1 MTGSGSAAPGARK
14 PSALPRAARPGN
26 RAFTALCSA
35 AAVSE
40 LGDWL
45 LFIALPLYVL
55 GASGSALDT
64 STVFLAEL
72 VPAVVIGTA
81 CGPLIDRRDP
91 GRLLAALVGFQT
103 VILLPLLW
111 VGPGRVWV
119 VYVVAGA
126 QSALTSITIPCQ
138 QAVVPMLVEPRDFS
152 RANAVVQLASNAA
165 RLIGSPLGGALLPVL
180 GLPGLVIADMASFLV
195 SATLLAGCA
204 RHTSRPKTGPPT
216 GRVAAVAEGWHA
228 VRRSTTLSCAVI
240 VAFAGSVA
248 QGLFLVLFVLFVL
261 RSLHASDSVVGLL
274 RGVQA
279 IGGVLGGLLIA
290 TCRRAGARTLTVW
303 GLWAFALLSLLT
315 WNSPR
320 FTTATWWYVALFIAV
335 GAPGTA
341 LATGLITG
349 TQEAAPSPVLG
360 RVVSLIQVAEA
371 LGQGA
376 GILAA
381 GLLSSLTSL
390 TVLLNAQ
397 GGCYLTCAIVAM
409 LGFDRKPTAMSRLL
423 IDFLPHKSRSVAGE
437 VGRE

>member
-1 MTGSGSAAPGARK
+1 MTGSGSSVPAATRPAAVPGAAWR
-14 PSALPRAARPGN
+14 GN
-26 RAFTALCSA
+26 PAFTRLCSA
-35 AAVSE
+35 AVVSE

-91 GRLLAALVGFQT
+91 GRLLAALTGVQT

-111 VGPGRVWV
+111 VGPGRLWV

-138 QAVVPMLVEPRDFS
+138 QAVVPMLVES
-152 RANAVVQLASNAA
+152 HEIARANAAVQVASNAA

-180 GLPGLVIADMASFLV
+180 GLPGLVIADMATFVLS
-195 SATLLAGCA
+195 STLLAGCA
-204 RHTSRPKTGPPT
+204 PHTSPPKTSMLT
-216 GRVAAVAEGWHA
+216 GRAAAIAEGWHA

-261 RSLHASDSVVGLL
+261 RSLHAGDSVAGLL

-279 IGGVLGGLLIA
+279 IGGVLGGVLIA
-290 TCRRAGARTLTVW
+290 TWANRASARALAVW
-303 GLWAFALLSLLT
+303 GLWAFALVSLLT
-315 WNSPR
+315 WNSPW
-320 FTTATWWYVALFIAV
+320 FTTATWWYVVLFIAV

-349 TQEAAPSPVLG
+349 TQQAAPPPVLG

-397 GGCYLTCAIVAM
+397 AGCYLTCAMVA
-409 LGFDRKPTAMSRLL
+409 LIGFARHVPRPIS
-423 IDFLPHKSRSVAGE
+423 PHDATLTHHRHPASDIA
-437 VGRE
+437 

>member
-1 MTGSGSAAPGARK
+1 MTGSGSSVRK
-14 PSALPRAARPGN
+14 HSALPGAVWRANP
-26 RAFTALCSA
+26 AFTRLCSA
-35 AAVSE
+35 VVVSE

-64 STVFLAEL
+64 SMVFLVEL

-81 CGPLIDRRDP
+81 CGPQLDRRDP
-91 GRLLAALVGFQT
+91 GRLLAALTGLQT

-111 VGPGRVWV
+111 VGPGLVWV

-126 QSALTSITIPCQ
+126 QSALTSITMPCQ
-138 QAVVPMLVEPRDFS
+138 QAVVPMLVES
-152 RANAVVQLASNAA
+152 REISRGNAVVQMASNAA

-180 GLPGLVIADMASFLV
+180 GLPGLVIADMASFLL
-195 SATLLAGCA
+195 SAILLAGCT
-204 RHTSRPKTGPPT
+204 RHTSRPTTRPPT
-216 GRVAAVAEGWHA
+216 RRVAAVAEGWHA

-261 RSLHASDSVVGLL
+261 RSLHAEDSVVGLL

-279 IGGVLGGLLIA
+279 IGGVLGGVVIA
-290 TCRRAGARTLTVW
+290 TWARRASTRALTVS

-315 WNSPR
+315 WNSPP
-320 FTTATWWYVALFIAV
+320 FTTATWWYIALFIAV

-360 RVVSLIQVAEA
+360 RVLSLIQVAEA

-409 LGFDRKPTAMSRLL
+409 IGFARK
-423 IDFLPHKSRSVAGE
+423 LPRP
-437 VGRE
+437 REPRDVTLTHTRPPASDIA

>member
-1 MTGSGSAAPGARK
+1 VTGSGSSVPGASK
-14 PSALPRAARPGN
+14 PSAPPGAVWRANP
-26 RAFTALCSA
+26 AFTRLCA
-35 AAVSE
+35 AVVVSE

-55 GASGSALDT
+55 GESGSALDT

-81 CGPLIDRRDP
+81 CGPVIDRRDP
-91 GRLLAALVGFQT
+91 GRLLAALTGLQT
-103 VILLPLLW
+103 VILVPLLW
-111 VGPGRVWV
+111 AGPGRVWV

-138 QAVVPMLVEPRDFS
+138 QAVVPLLVESQDIS
-152 RANAVVQLASNAA
+152 RANAGVQVASNAA
-165 RLIGSPLGGALLPVL
+165 RLIGSPVGGALLPVL
-180 GLPGLVIADMASFLV
+180 GLRGLVIADMASFLV
-195 SATLLAGCA
+195 SATLLAGSA
-204 RHTSRPKTGPPT
+204 RHTSRPKTRPPT

-228 VRRSTTLSCAVI
+228 VRRSTTLRFAVI

-261 RSLHASDSVVGLL
+261 RSLHAGDSVVGLL

-290 TCRRAGARTLTVW
+290 TWARRASARALTVW
-303 GLWAFALLSLLT
+303 GLWAFALVSLLT

-335 GAPGTA
+335 GTPGTA

-397 GGCYLTCAIVAM
+397 GGCYLTCAMVAM
-409 LGFDRKPTAMSRLL
+409 IGFARK
-423 IDFLPHKSRSVAGE
+423 LPRP
-437 VGRE
+437 VGPRDATLTHPRPPASDIA

>member
-1 MTGSGSAAPGARK
+1 MTGSGSAVPATTPSAVPGAVCHAN
-14 PSALPRAARPGN
+14 P
-26 RAFTALCSA
+26 AFGRLCSA
-35 AAVSE
+35 VVVSE

-55 GASGSALDT
+55 GTSGSALST

-81 CGPLIDRRDP
+81 CGPVIDRRDP
-91 GRLLAALVGFQT
+91 GRLLTALTGFQF
-103 VILLPLLW
+103 VILLPLLS
-111 VGPGRVWV
+111 VDPGPVWV

-126 QSALTSITIPCQ
+126 QSALTSIALPCQ
-138 QAVVPMLVEPRDFS
+138 QAVVPMLVGPHEIS
-152 RANAVVQLASNAA
+152 RANAVVQVATNGA
-165 RLIGSPLGGALLPVL
+165 RLIGAPLGGAFLPVL
-180 GLPGLVIADMASFLV
+180 GLRGLAIADMATFLL

-204 RHTSRPKTGPPT
+204 RNTSRPKIRPSA
-216 GRVAAVAEGWHA
+216 GRAAAVAEGWHA
-228 VRRSTTLSCAVI
+228 IRRSRTLSAAVL
-240 VAFAGSVA
+240 VAFIGSVA

-261 RSLHASDSVVGLL
+261 RALHAGDSAVGLL

-290 TCRRAGARTLTVW
+290 TWARRASARALTVW
-303 GLWAFALLSLLT
+303 GLWAFALVSLVI

-335 GAPGTA
+335 GAPGTV
-341 LATGLITG
+341 LTTGLITG

-360 RVVSLIQVAEA
+360 RVLSLIQVAEA

-376 GILAA
+376 GILIA

-390 TVLLNAQ
+390 TVLLDAQ
-397 GGCYLTCAIVAM
+397 GGCYLTCAVVAM
-409 LGFDRKPTAMSRLL
+409 IGFPRKPPHPTDHRAGRLTRSRR
-423 IDFLPHKSRSVAGE
+423 PAGDI
-437 VGRE
+437 V